1 MHFVSG
7 SWCKEKD
14 SSHLYLESGT
24 CVWLHVAQ
32 KTIYIFWIYAQET
45 RMVSSHVTDVM
56 SVLVIWSAPETPKK
70 FKASKYLYASS
81 TLTVY

>member
-1 MHFVSG
+1 MDFVSG
-7 SWCKEKD
+7 SRCKEKD

-24 CVWLHVAQ
+24 CVWLAQ
-32 KTIYIFWIYAQET
+32 KTIYMFWIYVQEA

-56 SVLVIWSAPETPKK
+56 SVLVILSAPETQRK
-70 FKASKYLYASS
+70 FKASKYLCASS